1 MKTLKI
7 YGGEVILDDDDYE
20 RICKSRWNVGT
31 KGYARRLIY
40 PKEGKAICVFMHR
53 EVLMLSDPTL
63 FVDHKNMNKLDN
75 TKSNLRVCTK
85 SQNGQNRNVQSN
97 NKLGIKGVV
106 FRPTNK
112 KYRAII
118 KLNGKQFNLGHYN
131 TAQEAS
137 FAYEKA
143 AKEMFGDFARL

>member
-1 MKTLKI
+1 
-7 YGGEVILDDDDYE
+7 
-20 RICKSRWNVGT
+20 
-31 KGYARRLIY
+31 
-40 PKEGKAICVFMHR
+40 
-53 EVLMLSDPTL
+53 MLSDPTL